1 MSHPNLFTSLLFLVD
16 LPSGNRFL
24 GLLFRVFKFA
34 GGPEKERLAMEYLER
49 REWQYDLKTSIDFY
63 REDDPLKPVV
73 TRCLVFTSTP
83 CKLSNKYWA
92 SST

>member
-16 LPSGNRFL
+16 LPS
-24 GLLFRVFKFA
+24 